1 MEIVVKHYRSDEGLK
16 IHEERM
22 SSISATLAVIRLDAA
37 LSFVTLIL
45 LLQPASVEIFLYFA
59 KLKQHVVQIG

>member
-16 IHEERM
+16 IHEDEFDQG
-22 SSISATLAVIRLDAA
+22 TLAVIRLDAA
-37 LSFVTLIL
+37 LSFVALIL

-59 KLKQHVVQIG
+59 KFKQHVVQIG